1 MHPFFKN
8 IIRLIR
14 LKHWI
19 KNTFIF
25 LPIFFAGKINL
36 IFSDNLMFLFF
47 SFCLASSAVYVLN
60 DIFDVEKDR
69 LHPLKKERPIAS
81 GFFSIKTGYFIFIIL
96 AILFLTSLILIKE
109 SYLYVLL
116 YFVLNVLYSFKLKH
130 ISIVDV
136 SCISVGFV
144 LRVLAGGYQ
153 ANVYVSHWMII
164 MIFLLTISIAFAKRR
179 DDLGLGIE
187 KETLRKS
194 LSGYT
199 LQFLDV
205 AKSISFSITLISYVL
220 YSISPEVI
228 ARIGSDKLYI
238 TSLFVFM
245 GIMRYLQISIIDKNT
260 GSPIQVLIKDRFI
273 QFTILLW
280 GLTFFYIIYGKVI

>member
-1 MHPFFKN
+1 MRDFFKN
-8 IIRLIR
+8 LLRLIR
-14 LKHWI
+14 VKHWI

-69 LHPLKKERPIAS
+69 MHPLKRERPIAS
-81 GFFSIKTGYFIFIIL
+81 GFFSIKAGYLIFIVLTIL
-96 AILFLTSLILIKE
+96 LLTFLIFIKE
-109 SYLYVLL
+109 SFVYVLL
-116 YFVLNVLYSFKLKH
+116 YFGLNILYSFKLKH

-136 SCISVGFV
+136 SCISIGFV
-144 LRVLAGGYQ
+144 LRVLAGGFQ
-153 ANVYVSHWMII
+153 AEVYVSHWMII

-179 DDLGLGIE
+179 DDLDLGIE

-199 LQFLDV
+199 FQFLDV

-238 TSLFVFM
+238 TSLFVFL
-245 GIMRYLQISIIDKNT
+245 GIMRYLQISIIDKNS
-260 GSPIQVLIKDRFI
+260 GSPVQVLMKDRFI
-273 QFTILLW
+273 QVTILLW
-280 GLTFFYIIYGKVI
+280 GLTFFYIIYGKSI